1 MEPRDTSMP
10 NDALDKTLNEGA
22 ASVAADSTNIS
33 TPIPEP
39 AETVSSAVAVE
50 EESPVAASSEELS
63 EEVATER
70 SHEPATKES
79 ILAALKLLSEKEPA
93 EITNEEVS
101 RLKQQFY
108 AIRNEE
114 QRNEREAFV
123 EAGNQP
129 EAFQPTTDETE
140 EAFKAILATVKE
152 KKAEQR
158 AAIEAEQ
165 QKNYERKKEIIDKII
180 EMGSD
185 VDNAN
190 RFFQQVRDLQNEF
203 KEIGEV
209 PAPVAADLWK
219 SYQDAVE
226 KFYDQLKINKELRDY
241 DFKKNLSEKEL
252 LVAEADKLRA
262 EEDVIT
268 AFRRLQEL
276 HEQWRSIGPVPKEV
290 REEIWGRFKDISAEI
305 NKRYQTFFEERKARE
320 RENELAKEALC
331 ERIESYEFDKLSTYA
346 AWDEMTKLI
355 IAAQE
360 DWKKIGYASR
370 KSNNA
375 LFARFRETCDK
386 FFAAKAEFFRGMK
399 DTLSRNLEKKIALCE
414 RAEALKD
421 STEWRKTADELAA
434 LQKEW
439 KTIGAVAKKHSDQ
452 VWHRFLA
459 ACDYFFEQKK
469 KNTSGTRR
477 TERANLEQKNE
488 IIEKLKAVNPDELGR
503 EEAVKVV
510 KDLQA
515 EWQSVGHV
523 PFSEKDA
530 VYEAYRAVVNEL
542 YQKLDLSQRGSRMTS
557 FENSIKEIG
566 NDENRLY
573 RERERLMRAYEQ
585 RKGEL
590 QTYENNM
597 GFLTAK
603 SKNAGTMLREMER
616 RVQRLKDDLADLEQK
631 IKVIDSKL

>member
-1 MEPRDTSMP
+1 MP
-10 NDALDKTLNEGA
+10 SEALDQTLNEG
-22 ASVAADSTNIS
+22 VAQATADSTNIS
-33 TPIPEP
+33 STTPEP
-39 AETVSSAVAVE
+39 EATSADADDTTATA
-50 EESPVAASSEELS
+50 PQPAA
-63 EEVATER
+63 
-70 SHEPATKES
+70 EPATKES
-79 ILAALKLLSEKEPA
+79 FIESLKSISEKEPS
-93 EITNEEVS
+93 EITNEEVA

-114 QRNEREAFV
+114 QRREREAFI

-129 EAFQPTTDETE
+129 EAFEPTADETE
-140 EAFKAILATVKE
+140 DTFKALLATVKE

-158 AAIEAEQ
+158 AAIEAER
-165 QKNYERKKEIIDKII
+165 QKNHERKSEIIAKIL
-180 EMGSD
+180 EMSED

-219 SYQDAVE
+219 NYQEAVE

-241 DFKKNLSEKEL
+241 DFKKNLSEKEQ
-252 LVAEADKLRA
+252 LVAEAEKLRSDDA
-262 EEDVIT
+262 DII
-268 AFRRLQEL
+268 ASFRRLQEL
-276 HEQWRSIGPVPKEV
+276 HNQWRSIGPVPKDV
-290 REEIWGRFKDISAEI
+290 REEIWGRFKEISADI
-305 NKRYQTFFEERKARE
+305 NKRYQTFFEDRKARE
-320 RENELAKEALC
+320 RENEAAKEAIC
-331 ERIESYEFDKLSTYA
+331 QRIEAYDFANLTSYS

-360 DWKKIGYASR
+360 DWKNIGYASR
-370 KSNNA
+370 KSNNT

-399 DTLSRNLEKKIALCE
+399 DSLAENLEKKTALCE

-421 STEWRKTADELAA
+421 STEWRKTAEELAN

-452 VWHRFLA
+452 IWRRFLA

-488 IIEKLKAVNPDELGR
+488 IIDKLKALDSAALDRDE
-503 EEAVKVV
+503 AIKTV

-523 PFSEKDA
+523 PFNEKDK
-530 VYEAYRAVVNEL
+530 VYEAYRAIVDEL
-542 YQKLDLSQRGSRMTS
+542 YRKLEISQRGSRMAS
-557 FENSIKEIG
+557 FENTINEIG
-566 NDENRLY
+566 NDSNRLY
-573 RERERLMRAYEQ
+573 RERERLMRAFEQ
-585 RKGEL
+585 RRSEL

-603 SKNAGTMLREMER
+603 SKNASSMLRDMER
-616 RVQRLKDDLADLEQK
+616 RVQRLKDDIADLEKK
-631 IKVIDSKL
+631 IAVIDSKL

>member
-1 MEPRDTSMP
+1 MP
-10 NDALDKTLNEGA
+10 SDALDKTLNEGA
-22 ASVAADSTNIS
+22 PQQGVDSENTTQS
-33 TPIPEP
+33 TTPEP
-39 AETVSSAVAVE
+39 TAPAEAEAVAVE
-50 EESPVAASSEELS
+50 AEAPAAPAAVEAETAASAQE
-63 EEVATER
+63 APAR
-70 SHEPATKES
+70 EPATKES
-79 ILAALKLLSEKEPA
+79 VLEALRLLSEKEAA

-114 QRNEREAFV
+114 QRREREAFV
-123 EAGNQP
+123 EAGNEA
-129 EAFQPTTDETE
+129 EAFEPKADETE
-140 EAFKAILATVKE
+140 EAFKTLLAAVKE
-152 KKAEQR
+152 KKAAQR

-165 QKNYERKKEIIDKII
+165 QKNYERKKAII
-180 EMGSD
+180 EKILEMSGD

-219 SYQDAVE
+219 NYQDAVE

-241 DFKKNLSEKEL
+241 DFKKNLSEKEV
-252 LVAEADKLRA
+252 LVAEAEKLRGA
-262 EEDVIT
+262 DDVIA

-290 REEIWGRFKDISAEI
+290 REEIWGRFKDISADI

-320 RENELAKEALC
+320 RENELAKEAIC
-331 ERIESYEFDKLSTYA
+331 ERVEAYEFDKLATYA

-375 LFARFRETCDK
+375 LFARFRGTCDK
-386 FFAAKAEFFRGMK
+386 FFAAKAEFFRSMK
-399 DTLSRNLEKKIALCE
+399 DTLAQNLEKKIALCE

-421 STEWRKTADELAA
+421 STEWRKTADELAS

-439 KTIGAVAKKHSDQ
+439 KTVGAVAKKHSDQ

-469 KNTSGTRR
+469 KNNSGTRR

-488 IIEKLKAVNPDELGR
+488 IIEKLKALDLDSMNR
-503 EEAVKVV
+503 EEAIKTV

-523 PFSEKDA
+523 PFSEKDT
-530 VYEAYRAVVNEL
+530 VYEAYRAVVNAL
-542 YQKLDLSQRGSRMTS
+542 YQKLDISQRGSRMAS
-557 FENSIKEIG
+557 FESTIKEIG

-585 RKGEL
+585 RRSEL
-590 QTYENNM
+590 HTYENNM
-597 GFLTAK
+597 GFLSAK
-603 SKNAGTMLREMER
+603 SKNADSMLRDMER
-616 RVQRLKDDLADLEQK
+616 RVQRLKDDLADLEKK
-631 IKVIDSKL
+631 IAVIDSKL

>member
-1 MEPRDTSMP
+1 MEQRDPSTEP
-10 NDALDKTLNEGA
+10 VKAQVNTLDNEA
-22 ASVAADSTNIS
+22 APA
-33 TPIPEP
+33 
-39 AETVSSAVAVE
+39 AETVKTETETTPDMKTDENVADNQATRHNM
-50 EESPVAASSEELS
+50 SKEELTAS
-63 EEVATER
+63 LAEL
-70 SHEPATKES
+70 SGKDPADIS
-79 ILAALKLLSEKEPA
+79 
-93 EITNEEVS
+93 NDEVS

-108 AIRNEE
+108 ALRNEE
-114 QRNEREAFV
+114 QRLERAAHA
-123 EAGNQP
+123 EAGGSDEDFTPQ
-129 EAFQPTTDETE
+129 TDKTE
-140 EAFKAILATVKE
+140 EVFKALLAVIKE
-152 KKAEQR
+152 KKAAHR
-158 AAIEAEQ
+158 AAVEAEQ
-165 QKNYERKKEIIDKII
+165 QANYDKKKAIIDKLL
-180 EMGSD
+180 ELSAD
-185 VDNAN
+185 TDNVN
-190 RFFQQVRDLQNEF
+190 RAFPAVRELQTQF
-203 KEIGEV
+203 KTIGEV
-209 PAPVAADLWK
+209 PQTVASDLWK

-226 KFYDQLKINKELRDY
+226 RFYDQLKINKELRDY
-241 DFKKNLSEKEL
+241 DFKKNLAEKEAL
-252 LVAEADKLRA
+252 IAEAEKLQA
-262 EEDVIT
+262 EEDVIV
-268 AFRRLQEL
+268 AFKRLQEL
-276 HEQWRSIGPVPKEV
+276 HDQWRAIGPVPKDV
-290 REEIWGRFKDISAEI
+290 REQMWGRFKELSTEI
-305 NKRYQTFFEERKARE
+305 HKRYQDFFVERKARE
-320 RENELAKEALC
+320 RENEEAKTAICERVEALDY
-331 ERIESYEFDKLSTYA
+331 SGLATYA
-346 AWDEMTKLI
+346 AWDAMTRDF

-360 DWKKIGYASR
+360 EWKKLGYASR
-370 KSNNA
+370 KTNTA
-375 LFARFRETCDK
+375 LFARFRQACDK
-386 FFAAKAEFFRGMK
+386 FFAAKAEFFRTMK
-399 DTLSRNLEKKIALCE
+399 DSLSKNLERKIALCE

-421 STEWRKTADELAA
+421 STEWRKAADEFVAM
-434 LQKEW
+434 QKEW

-503 EEAVKVV
+503 EAAVKAV

>member
-1 MEPRDTSMP
+1 M
-10 NDALDKTLNEGA
+10 
-22 ASVAADSTNIS
+22 AADSTNIS

-241 DFKKNLSEKEL
+241 DFKK
-252 LVAEADKLRA
+252 
-262 EEDVIT
+262 
-268 AFRRLQEL
+268 
-276 HEQWRSIGPVPKEV
+276 
-290 REEIWGRFKDISAEI
+290 
-305 NKRYQTFFEERKARE
+305 
-320 RENELAKEALC
+320 
-331 ERIESYEFDKLSTYA
+331 
-346 AWDEMTKLI
+346 
-355 IAAQE
+355 
-360 DWKKIGYASR
+360 
-370 KSNNA
+370 KS
-375 LFARFRETCDK
+375 
-386 FFAAKAEFFRGMK
+386 
-399 DTLSRNLEKKIALCE
+399 
-414 RAEALKD
+414 
-421 STEWRKTADELAA
+421 
-434 LQKEW
+434 
-439 KTIGAVAKKHSDQ
+439 
-452 VWHRFLA
+452 
-459 ACDYFFEQKK
+459 
-469 KNTSGTRR
+469 
-477 TERANLEQKNE
+477 
-488 IIEKLKAVNPDELGR
+488 
-503 EEAVKVV
+503 
-510 KDLQA
+510 
-515 EWQSVGHV
+515 
-523 PFSEKDA
+523 
-530 VYEAYRAVVNEL
+530 
-542 YQKLDLSQRGSRMTS
+542 
-557 FENSIKEIG
+557 
-566 NDENRLY
+566 
-573 RERERLMRAYEQ
+573 
-585 RKGEL
+585 
-590 QTYENNM
+590 
-597 GFLTAK
+597 
-603 SKNAGTMLREMER
+603 
-616 RVQRLKDDLADLEQK
+616 
-631 IKVIDSKL
+631 

>member
-1 MEPRDTSMP
+1 MP

-33 TPIPEP
+33 TPTPEP
-39 AETVSSAVAVE
+39 AETVSSATAAG

-63 EEVATER
+63 EGVAPER

-262 EEDVIT
+262 EEDVIA

-452 VWHRFLA
+452 VWRRFLA

-469 KNTSGTRR
+469 KNNSGTRR

-488 IIEKLKAVNPDELGR
+488 IIDKLKALDLEALGR
-503 EEAVKVV
+503 ENAIKAV

-523 PFSEKDA
+523 PFSEKDNI
-530 VYEAYRAVVNEL
+530 YEAYRAVVNEL
-542 YQKLDLSQRGSRMTS
+542 YQKLDISQRGSRMAS
-557 FENSIKEIG
+557 FENTINEIG

-573 RERERLMRAYEQ
+573 RERERLMRVYEQ
-585 RKGEL
+585 RRSEL

-597 GFLTAK
+597 GFLSAK
-603 SKNAGTMLREMER
+603 SKNAGSMLKDMER
-616 RVQRLKDDLADLEQK
+616 RMQRLKDDIADLEKK
-631 IKVIDSKL
+631 IAVIDSKL

>member
-33 TPIPEP
+33 TPTPEP

-165 QKNYERKKEIIDKII
+165 QKNYEHKKEIIDKII

-262 EEDVIT
+262 EEDVIA

-452 VWHRFLA
+452 VWRRFLA

-469 KNTSGTRR
+469 KNNSGTRR

-488 IIEKLKAVNPDELGR
+488 IIDKLKALDLETLGR
-503 EEAVKVV
+503 ENAIKAV

-523 PFSEKDA
+523 PFSEKDNI
-530 VYEAYRAVVNEL
+530 YEAYRAVVNEL
-542 YQKLDLSQRGSRMTS
+542 YQKLDISQRGSRMAS
-557 FENSIKEIG
+557 FENTINEIG

-573 RERERLMRAYEQ
+573 RERERLMRVYEQ
-585 RKGEL
+585 RRSEL

-597 GFLTAK
+597 GFLSAK
-603 SKNAGTMLREMER
+603 SKNAGSMLKDMER
-616 RVQRLKDDLADLEQK
+616 RMQRLKDDIADLEKK
-631 IKVIDSKL
+631 IAVIDSKL

>member
-1 MEPRDTSMP
+1 MEPRDNSMAKE
-10 NDALDKTLNEGA
+10 ALGQTLNEGA
-22 ASVAADSTNIS
+22 ATATENVKNNESESENIYAVVTAEAEKRS
-33 TPIPEP
+33 DDVEP
-39 AETVSSAVAVE
+39 LVTLEAEPETVR
-50 EESPVAASSEELS
+50 PSE
-63 EEVATER
+63 
-70 SHEPATKES
+70 PPTKEG
-79 ILAALKLLSEKEPA
+79 IVEALRLLSEKEASDIPSD
-93 EITNEEVS
+93 ELS
-101 RLKQQFY
+101 RMKQQFY

-114 QRNEREAFV
+114 QRQQREAFV

-129 EAFQPTTDETE
+129 DAFEPSADEQE
-140 EAFKAILATVKE
+140 EIFKALLSVVKE
-152 KKAEQR
+152 KKADQR
-158 AAIEAEQ
+158 AAVEAEL
-165 QKNYERKKEIIDKII
+165 QKNYERKKDIIDKIL

-190 RFFQQVRDLQNEF
+190 RFFQQVRDLQTEF
-203 KEIGEV
+203 KEVGDV
-209 PAPVAADLWK
+209 PAPVAGELWK

-241 DFKKNLSEKEL
+241 DFKKNLTEKEA
-252 LVAEADKLRA
+252 LVAEAEKLL
-262 EEDVIT
+262 EEDDVIVS
-268 AFRRLQEL
+268 FRRLQAL
-276 HEQWRSIGPVPKEV
+276 HEQWRGIGPVPKEV
-290 REEIWGRFKDISAEI
+290 REEIWGRFKDVSADI
-305 NKRYQTFFEERKARE
+305 NKRYQAFFEERKARE
-320 RENELAKEALC
+320 QENEAAKVAIC
-331 ERIESYEFDKLSTYA
+331 ERVEGYEFDKLGTFA

-360 DWKKIGYASR
+360 DWKKIGFASR

-375 LFARFRETCDK
+375 LFSRFRQTCDK
-386 FFAAKAEFFRGMK
+386 FFAEKAEFFRGMK
-399 DTLSRNLEKKIALCE
+399 ESLARNLEKKIALCE
-414 RAEALKD
+414 KAEALKD

-469 KNTSGTRR
+469 KNSSGTRR

-488 IIEKLKAVNPDELGR
+488 IIEKLKGIDTENMERD
-503 EEAVKVV
+503 EAVKAV

-530 VYEAYRAVVNEL
+530 VYESYRAVVNGL
-542 YQKLDLSQRGSRMTS
+542 YQKLDISQRGSRMAS
-557 FENSIKEIG
+557 FEDSINEIG
-566 NDENRLY
+566 NDSNKLY
-573 RERERLMRAYEQ
+573 RERERLMRVYEA
-585 RKGEL
+585 RRNDL

-597 GFLTAK
+597 GFLSAK
-603 SKNAGTMLREMER
+603 SKNAGSMLRDMER
-616 RVQRLKDDLADLEQK
+616 RVQRLKDDLADLEKK

>member
-1 MEPRDTSMP
+1 MP
-10 NDALDKTLNEGA
+10 SDALDQTLNEGA
-22 ASVAADSTNIS
+22 AQAADSTTNQTPVTEPEAAPAPAES
-33 TPIPEP
+33 TP
-39 AETVSSAVAVE
+39 AESETSA
-50 EESPVAASSEELS
+50 AAKPQ
-63 EEVATER
+63 
-70 SHEPATKES
+70 EPATKEE
-79 ILAALKLLSEKEPA
+79 ILASLKLISEKEPA

-114 QRNEREAFV
+114 QRAEREAFI
-123 EAGNQP
+123 EAGNAP
-129 EAFQPTTDETE
+129 EAFEPAADETE
-140 EAFKAILATVKE
+140 EAFKTLLATVKE

-165 QKNYERKKEIIDKII
+165 QKNYERKKEIIAQII

-190 RFFQQVRDLQNEF
+190 RFFQQVRDLQNDF

-219 SYQDAVE
+219 SYQEAVE

-252 LVAEADKLRA
+252 IVAEAEKLRA
-262 EEDVIT
+262 EEDVIA

-276 HEQWRSIGPVPKEV
+276 HEQWRAIGPVPKEV
-290 REEIWGRFKDISAEI
+290 REEIWGRFKDISADV
-305 NKRYQTFFEERKARE
+305 NKRYQAFFEERKARE

-331 ERIESYEFDKLSTYA
+331 ERIEAYEFDKLSTYA

-360 DWKKIGYASR
+360 EWKKIGYASR

-386 FFAAKAEFFRGMK
+386 FFAAKAEFFRDMK

-452 VWHRFLA
+452 VWRRFLA

-469 KNTSGTRR
+469 KNNSGTRR

-488 IIEKLKAVNPDELGR
+488 IIDKLKALDLSALNR
-503 EEAVKVV
+503 EEAIKAV

-523 PFSEKDA
+523 PFSEKDRI
-530 VYEAYRAVVNEL
+530 YEAYRAVCNEL
-542 YQKLDLSQRGSRMTS
+542 YQRLDISQRGSRMAS
-557 FENSIKEIG
+557 FENTIKEIG

-573 RERERLMRAYEQ
+573 RERERLMRALEQ
-585 RKGEL
+585 RRNEL

-597 GFLTAK
+597 GFLSAK
-603 SKNAGTMLREMER
+603 SKNAGSMLRDMER
-616 RVQRLKDDLADLEQK
+616 RVQRLKDDIADLEKK
-631 IKVIDSKL
+631 ITVIDGKL